1 MLRTFLLLG
10 MLLVACCPVAAAVD
24 CPDMALA
31 EIQKGIDERNMAL
44 LEKRMDFDALFD
56 QGLDVFFDILKNNA
70 AALPPAFAL
79 MASTGDS
86 PQLRQTLRVFLKR
99 ELMKLIRYG
108 VESGRFAG
116 HPDASVQPAG
126 PFSSLL
132 DVVSTGSKTL
142 RPSGPARVNGN
153 RALLPAV
160 LHDGGNDREYPLV
173 LRLTCDNGVWRVT
186 GLDNLSELT
195 PRLCKEA
202 AGRD

>member
-1 MLRTFLLLG
+1 MLRMFLLLG
-10 MLLVACCPVAAAVD
+10 MLITACCPVAAADD
-24 CPDMALA
+24 CPDTALA
-31 EIQKGIDERNMAL
+31 EIQKGIDERNMPL
-44 LEKRMDFDALFD
+44 LEKRVDFDALLD
-56 QGLDVFFDILKNNA
+56 QGLDVFFAVLKNNA

-79 MASTGDS
+79 MAGAGDS

-99 ELMKLIRYG
+99 EIMKLLRYG

-116 HPDASVQPAG
+116 HPDASIPPAG

-132 DVVSTGSKTL
+132 DGVSTGSKTL
-142 RPSGPARVNGN
+142 RSSGPARVDGD

-160 LHDGGNDREYPLV
+160 LHDGGNEREYPLV
-173 LRLTCDNGVWRVT
+173 LRLTRNNGLWRVT

-202 AGRD
+202 AGRE